1 MSGALSGI
9 SLAVDSD
16 IDSQPSI
23 RPVLDLS
30 NIESGAGTIGDLL
43 SMEPSVGVLANVG
56 SISSL
61 MNKRQ
66 NGGTLDI
73 LSAIESLG
81 NKLGDRS
88 SNVYNVNGITYD
100 DGSNVAEA
108 IGSLIRA
115 AKIERRI

>member
-1 MSGALSGI
+1 M
-9 SLAVDSD
+9 
-16 IDSQPSI
+16 
-23 RPVLDLS
+23 
-30 NIESGAGTIGDLL
+30 
-43 SMEPSVGVLANVG
+43 
-56 SISSL
+56 

-81 NKLGDRS
+81 NKLGNGS

-108 IGSLIRA
+108 IGALIRA